1 VVTTAGRLTST
12 ISRPPLTSHVTVAL
26 KVKDTSELATQHRI
40 ALHDVVVAETK
51 KTAALLT
58 IGQFPVQGAAG
69 FNEEFIS
76 RVGRYETAVADVMK
90 LQALL
95 GYWAGTANEAAL
107 TLAPKRLADEICPET
122 GLVVWTQTLYARA
135 LGNARGGNPA
145 AAEPDVQELAKVVAA
160 LKDNYWMTETEVQRL
175 TTQGWVEFAKG
186 NRGAADMED
195 ANEQSSPHP
204 GAHAAR
210 ARALRRHAARRR
222 PSRGGAGRVREIAAA
237 RAEPLSAPVR
247 RGPGGGAG
255 LYFSKLAEM
264 AGPGVRA
271 PELQAVRQYLA
282 KN

>member
-186 NRGAADMED
+186 NRGAARFRSTRVPPSCDVNVNVWNSGPLLSVAVNAIRLD
-195 ANEQSSPHP
+195 GVSAVTWSSDRLRLPWSVP
-204 GAHAAR
+204 S
-210 ARALRRHAARRR
+210 AL
-222 PSRGGAGRVREIAAA
+222 
-237 RAEPLSAPVR
+237 
-247 RGPGGGAG
+247 
-255 LYFSKLAEM
+255 
-264 AGPGVRA
+264 
-271 PELQAVRQYLA
+271 
-282 KN
+282 